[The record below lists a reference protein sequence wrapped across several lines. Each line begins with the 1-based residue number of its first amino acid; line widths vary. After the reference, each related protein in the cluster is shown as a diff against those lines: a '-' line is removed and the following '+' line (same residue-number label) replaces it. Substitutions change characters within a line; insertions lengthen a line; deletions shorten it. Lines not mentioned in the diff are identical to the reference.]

1 MFLVSI
7 HRFLFRTNKNM
18 TKILVI
24 EDTPDIRENIVDLLD
39 AEDFEAIGAINGKE
53 GVKLAKN
60 QNFDLIICD
69 VMMPELDGYGVLN
82 ELRSNPDTANI
93 PFIFLTAKGDKTD
106 LRMGMNLGAD
116 DYLIKPCTHSEL
128 LEAITARLNRAA
140 VQNQQLEKVTK
151 ELEKLEYI
159 DSLTGLP
166 NDLALAEFFS
176 QNIANNTK
184 SKNLIPFLL
193 LGLDRFSRINDAI
206 GYSNGNIILQ
216 ELAQRLQNFTQQL
229 DQAFVARFSGDE
241 FAIIL
246 PPVVNTETGKNNATE
261 ILQLISQ
268 PFNVNG
274 KYILVAGT
282 IGIAFYPYTPNLEE
296 LRRQAGIALGEAKR
310 QGGNRCQIY
319 TRPMFGLDASK
330 NLELAADLRGAWER
344 KELQIFYQPR
354 IDIRKNKII
363 SVAAVIYWR
372 HPKLGLISPS
382 KVMTLAEES
391 GFNMALND
399 WLLQNACQ
407 QVKNWQKV
415 KLFIKVAVNISE
427 QFFTLPNFSKNIFQ
441 LLQNTGLESRYLELE
456 ITADTIAKAKNANEM
471 AGKLLDLKR
480 QGITNTISQFEPRHT
495 SLEYLKDLPLDNLKF
510 DRSLIVN
517 IGQNAVLINAISQIA
532 HNLKLRVIAD
542 GVETDVQVNA
552 LKKQKCDELQQEA
565 ALSELEIKKFFGKM

>member
-1 MFLVSI
+1 
-7 HRFLFRTNKNM
+7 M

-39 AEDFEAIGAINGKE
+39 AEDFEAIGAVNGKE
-53 GVKLAKN
+53 GVKLAQK

-69 VMMPELDGYGVLN
+69 VMMPELDGYGVLT
-82 ELRSNPDTANI
+82 ELRKNPDTANI
-93 PFIFLTAKGDKTD
+93 PFIFLTAKGDKND

-116 DYLIKPCTHSEL
+116 DYLIKPCTHAEL

-140 VQNQQLEKVTK
+140 MQNQQLEKVTK
-151 ELEKLEYI
+151 ELEKLENL

-166 NDLALAEFFS
+166 NDLALSTYFS
-176 QNIANNTK
+176 QTITKNNQTK
-184 SKNLIPFLL
+184 KLIPFLL

-206 GYSNGNIILQ
+206 GYANGNIILQ
-216 ELAQRLQNFTQQL
+216 QLAQRLQDFTQQL
-229 DQAFVARFSGDE
+229 ENAFVARFSGDE

-246 PPVVNTETGKNNATE
+246 PPVVNTEAGIIKANE

-268 PFNVNG
+268 PFNING
-274 KYILVAGT
+274 KSILIAGT

-319 TRPMFGLDASK
+319 TRPMFGIDASK
-330 NLELAADLRGAWER
+330 DLELAAELRRAWER

-354 IDIRKNKII
+354 IDIRKNKIS

-372 HPKLGLISPS
+372 HPKLGLISPA

-399 WLLQNACQ
+399 WILQNACQ

-415 KLFIKVAVNISE
+415 KLFVKVAMNISE
-427 QFFTLPNFSKNIFQ
+427 QFFTLPNCTKNIFQ
-441 LLQNTGLESRYLELE
+441 VLENTGLEPRYLELE

-480 QGITNTISQFEPRHT
+480 RGITNTISQFEVRHS
-495 SLEYLKDLPLDNLKF
+495 SLEYLKDLALDNLKF
-510 DRSLIVN
+510 DRNLMVN
-517 IGQNAVLINAISQIA
+517 ISQNDVLINAIIQIA
-532 HNLKLRVIAD
+532 HKLKLRVIAD
-542 GVETDVQVNA
+542 GVETEVQVNA
-552 LKKQKCDELQQEA
+552 LKKYKCDELQQEA
-565 ALSELEIKKFFGKM
+565 ALSELEIKKVFGKM